1 MYSLNFFFDK
11 NDKPYISTLNQNN
24 DGNIRLLQ
32 YTTIW
37 DDVPN
42 VKINKG
48 KTDYLYTYK
57 YNNETYFCFS
67 NVTNHVVRLNNDLLS
82 GVKET
87 RSTKSDYILFPNPTS
102 DYLTIKNEL
111 NANSIAKIRLLNS
124 IGIELLNDNMIEF
137 GDKIDLNRFADGW
150 YILEITDT
158 ENYIS
163 TYKVIK
169 SKK

>member
-1 MYSLNFFFDK
+1 MLYKRPIIYCSSLLISIVYFSSCSPSIASSDNDQKTSPKKEIKKTDTLKVDTVVETITK
-11 NDKPYISTLNQNN
+11 NKFHYISA
-24 DGNIRLLQ
+24 
-32 YTTIW
+32 
-37 DDVPN
+37 
-42 VKINKG
+42 
-48 KTDYLYTYK
+48 
-57 YNNETYFCFS
+57 
-67 NVTNHVVRLNNDLLS
+67 LLS